1 MECNHNKK
9 PGLRLATEIKI
20 VKSGADSIKHSNSI
34 LIDESI
40 KLINDPLEIENS
52 VFILIKAIYTLTQK
66 EQQIHRARLR
76 KIGIDIAQR
85 FNLPKFSPVTVR
97 EIRQVKVSDCPI
109 PSWYKMPQIF
119 QLAS

>member
-76 KIGIDIAQR
+76 KIGIDIAQH
-85 FNLPKFSPVTVR
+85 
-97 EIRQVKVSDCPI
+97 
-109 PSWYKMPQIF
+109 
-119 QLAS
+119 